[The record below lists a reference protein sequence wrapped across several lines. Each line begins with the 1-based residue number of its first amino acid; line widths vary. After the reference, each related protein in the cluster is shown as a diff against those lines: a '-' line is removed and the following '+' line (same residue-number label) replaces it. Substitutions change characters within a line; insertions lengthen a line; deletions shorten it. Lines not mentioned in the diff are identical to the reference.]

1 MCGTSFSTV
10 YYTVWMQL
18 GQRTK
23 SAPRGTAR
31 RILDH
36 ARNAFN
42 ERGVPSVGI
51 REIARDLALSPG
63 NVSYHFPTKE
73 ALIVALVE
81 EAHAAN
87 NAAAA
92 ATGEQVD
99 FATVDVLIRDVMRRD
114 LENQWLMRDAVGL
127 LLAFSELRPRY
138 ERMQRAREARV
149 DGIARRLIAAGL
161 LDRRRTTRALPLLRR
176 QIITQVAFW
185 LPSAILAAPDRDP
198 SESLDAH
205 ARAALAL
212 FSEYSTAGGRRQLE
226 ALLG

>member
-1 MCGTSFSTV
+1 
-10 YYTVWMQL
+10 MQL
-18 GQRTK
+18 GQCTK
-23 SAPRGTAR
+23 SESRGTAR

-36 ARNAFN
+36 AKSAFN
-42 ERGVPSVGI
+42 ERGVASVGI
-51 REIARDLALSPG
+51 REIARDLELSPG

-87 NAAAA
+87 NAAVAA
-92 ATGEQVD
+92 PGEGLD
-99 FATVDVLIRDVMRRD
+99 FATVDALIRDIMRRD
-114 LENQWLMRDAVGL
+114 LENQWFMRDSVGL
-127 LLAFSELRPRY
+127 LLTFSELRPRC

-198 SESLDAH
+198 AESLDAH
-205 ARAALAL
+205 ARAAMAL
-212 FSEYSTAGGRRQLE
+212 FSAYSTARGRRQLE